1 MNTQHTLS
9 NDGKLEHKVVTLE
22 DGCKFEG
29 WFLNGERFGW
39 GTKTY
44 PNGAEY
50 HGLYLNDERHGE
62 GIKVTADGTQKFV
75 EYDRGKK
82 IKESLDNPRWR

>member
-1 MNTQHTLS
+1 MTTQHTLS
-9 NDGKLEHKVVTLE
+9 NNGTLEHKTVTLE
-22 DGCKFEG
+22 DGCTFEG

-50 HGLYLNDERHGE
+50 HGLYLNDVRHGV
-62 GIKVTADGTQKFV
+62 GIKVTADGTEKHV

-82 IKESLDNPRWR
+82 NRLTL